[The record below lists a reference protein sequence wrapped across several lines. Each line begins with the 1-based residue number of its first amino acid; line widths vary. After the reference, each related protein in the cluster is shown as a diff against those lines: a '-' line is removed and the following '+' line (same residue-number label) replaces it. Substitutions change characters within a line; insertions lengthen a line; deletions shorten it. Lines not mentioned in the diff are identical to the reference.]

1 MSIATKIGAGIVPLL
16 MLLGCASPPELASVS
31 AVSAPENTLFRNV
44 SLFDGVT
51 MRAHQDVLVTG
62 REVAAVSD
70 TGELETS
77 PDTMEVA
84 GAGLTL
90 LPGLIDSHT
99 HLVSAGEKHPPAP
112 DPMAIGEAFLYAGV
126 TTILVTAGFDEV
138 VSFRNQLREGVEL
151 GPTVLWGGPGLSAP
165 GGHPIPLLRS
175 MLAWPLSWVVTR
187 GVPTAADG
195 KEARERVEEIIV
207 EYEPDFVK
215 IIYDDLPPGSSHL
228 SRDAL
233 RAAVT
238 AAKANGVR
246 PIVHTTTPE
255 DTIEAVD
262 AGAALLVHVPQRGVL
277 SDDDVQR
284 LVAAGVPFVTTVRL
298 PSASYELAADGPI
311 ALETEMYHPS
321 LLQPWLENPRWE
333 LSGFSEEID
342 RRHDEVAAET
352 EGMPAPGFPTP
363 KLQRPPCGDERARG
377 LPRPHAGARIS
388 FLFVGISPTPGA
400 RAGSFPG
407 ASLHREMRLL
417 VRLGMSPVDVLRA
430 VTSEPGAFLD
440 PTGRIGRVSPGSRA
454 DLLLVRGNPSEDINA
469 LAAIEAVFVGGVR
482 LERHGLH

>member
-1 MSIATKIGAGIVPLL
+1 MSTSSKLSVGIVPLL

-62 REVAAVSD
+62 REVVAVSD

-165 GGHPIPLLRS
+165 GGHPIPLLRV
-175 MLAWPLSWVVTR
+175 MLPWPLSWVVTR

-215 IIYDDLPPGSSHL
+215 IIYDDLPPGSPHL

-352 EGMPAPGFPTP
+352 EGNFR
-363 KLQRPPCGDERARG
+363 KLSD
-377 LPRPHAGARIS
+377 AGARM
-388 FLFVGISPTPGA
+388 FVGTDSGVHGI
-400 RAGSFPG
+400 FPG

-440 PTGRIGRVSPGSRA
+440 PTGRIGRVAPGSRA

>member
-1 MSIATKIGAGIVPLL
+1 MSTVTKIGAGIVPLL

-51 MRAHQDVLVTG
+51 MRAHQDVLVSG

-70 TGELETS
+70 TSELETS
-77 PDTMEVA
+77 PDTTEVA

-112 DPMAIGEAFLYAGV
+112 DPIAIGEAFLYAGV
-126 TTILVTAGFDEV
+126 TTVLVTAGFDEV
-138 VSFRNQLREGVEL
+138 LSYRNQLREGVAL
-151 GPTVLWGGPGLSAP
+151 GPTVLWGGPGLTAP
-165 GGHPIPLLRS
+165 GGHPIPLLRV
-175 MLAWPLSWVVTR
+175 MLPWPLSWMITR
-187 GVPTAADG
+187 SVPTAADG
-195 KEARERVEEIIV
+195 KEARERVGGIIA
-207 EYEPDFVK
+207 EYGPDFVK
-215 IIYDDLPPGSSHL
+215 IIYDDLPPDSSHL

-233 RAAVT
+233 RGAIA

-246 PIVHTTTPE
+246 PIVHTTTPV

-311 ALETEMYHPS
+311 ALETEMYDPS
-321 LLQPWLENPRWE
+321 LLQPWLDNPRWE
-333 LSGFSEEID
+333 LPGFSEGID

-352 EGMPAPGFPTP
+352 AH
-363 KLQRPPCGDERARG
+363 RAE
-377 LPRPHAGARIS
+377 LAS
-388 FLFVGISPTPGA
+388 VT
-400 RAGSFPG
+400 RA
-407 ASLHREMRLL
+407 
-417 VRLGMSPVDVLRA
+417 
-430 VTSEPGAFLD
+430 
-440 PTGRIGRVSPGSRA
+440 
-454 DLLLVRGNPSEDINA
+454 
-469 LAAIEAVFVGGVR
+469 
-482 LERHGLH
+482 

>member
-1 MSIATKIGAGIVPLL
+1 MSTSSKLSVGIVPLL
-16 MLLGCASPPELASVS
+16 MLLGCASPPELASVTP
-31 AVSAPENTLFRNV
+31 VSAPENTLFRNV

-138 VSFRNQLREGVEL
+138 VSFRNQLREGVAL

-215 IIYDDLPPGSSHL
+215 IIYDDLPPGSPHL

-311 ALETEMYHPS
+311 ALETEMYDPS

-352 EGMPAPGFPTP
+352 EGNFR
-363 KLQRPPCGDERARG
+363 KLSD
-377 LPRPHAGARIS
+377 AGARM
-388 FLFVGISPTPGA
+388 FVGTDSGVHGI
-400 RAGSFPG
+400 FPG

-440 PTGRIGRVSPGSRA
+440 PTGRIGRVAPGSRA

>member
-1 MSIATKIGAGIVPLL
+1 MSTSSKLSVGIVPLL
-16 MLLGCASPPELASVS
+16 MLLGCASPPELASVTP
-31 AVSAPENTLFRNV
+31 VSAPENTLFRNV

-195 KEARERVEEIIV
+195 NEARERVEEIIV

-215 IIYDDLPPGSSHL
+215 IIYDDLPPGSPHL

-352 EGMPAPGFPTP
+352 EGNFR
-363 KLQRPPCGDERARG
+363 KLSD
-377 LPRPHAGARIS
+377 AGARM
-388 FLFVGISPTPGA
+388 FVGTDSGVHGI
-400 RAGSFPG
+400 FPG

-440 PTGRIGRVSPGSRA
+440 PTGRIGRVAPGLRA
-454 DLLLVRGNPSEDINA
+454 DLLLVHGNPSEDINA
-469 LAAIEAVFVGGVR
+469 LAAIEAVFVGGGR
-482 LERHGLH
+482 LERHGLQ

>member
-255 DTIEAVD
+255 DTIEAVN

-352 EGMPAPGFPTP
+352 EGNFR
-363 KLQRPPCGDERARG
+363 KLND
-377 LPRPHAGARIS
+377 AGARM
-388 FLFVGISPTPGA
+388 FVGTDSGVHGI
-400 RAGSFPG
+400 FPG

-454 DLLLVRGNPSEDINA
+454 DLLLVRGNPSENINA

>member
-1 MSIATKIGAGIVPLL
+1 
-16 MLLGCASPPELASVS
+16 
-31 AVSAPENTLFRNV
+31 
-44 SLFDGVT
+44 

-112 DPMAIGEAFLYAGV
+112 ESDGHRGSVPVCRSHDDPRHG
-126 TTILVTAGFDEV
+126 GFDEV

-215 IIYDDLPPGSSHL
+215 IIYDDLPPGSPHL

-233 RAAVT
+233 RAAVHCRQGQWGP
-238 AAKANGVR
+238 ADR
-246 PIVHTTTPE
+246 PH
-255 DTIEAVD
+255 DD
-262 AGAALLVHVPQRGVL
+262 AGGHDRGGRRRRGTPCPRSAAR
-277 SDDDVQR
+277 R
-284 LVAAGVPFVTTVRL
+284 LVRRRCPAIRSGRC
-298 PSASYELAADGPI
+298 
-311 ALETEMYHPS
+311 ALRDH
-321 LLQPWLENPRWE
+321 R
-333 LSGFSEEID
+333 
-342 RRHDEVAAET
+342 
-352 EGMPAPGFPTP
+352 PT
-363 KLQRPPCGDERARG
+363 A
-377 LPRPHAGARIS
+377 
-388 FLFVGISPTPGA
+388 VG
-400 RAGSFPG
+400 
-407 ASLHREMRLL
+407 
-417 VRLGMSPVDVLRA
+417 
-430 VTSEPGAFLD
+430 
-440 PTGRIGRVSPGSRA
+440 
-454 DLLLVRGNPSEDINA
+454 
-469 LAAIEAVFVGGVR
+469 
-482 LERHGLH
+482 

>member
-1 MSIATKIGAGIVPLL
+1 MSTSSKLSVGIVPLL
-16 MLLGCASPPELASVS
+16 MLLGCASPPELASVTP
-31 AVSAPENTLFRNV
+31 VSAPENTLFRNV

-51 MRAHQDVLVTG
+51 MRAHQDVLVNG
-62 REVAAVSD
+62 QEVAAVSD

-77 PDTMEVA
+77 PDTIEVA

-215 IIYDDLPPGSSHL
+215 IIYDDLPPGSPHL
-228 SRDAL
+228 SRAAL
-233 RAAVT
+233 R

-352 EGMPAPGFPTP
+352 EGNFR
-363 KLQRPPCGDERARG
+363 KLSD
-377 LPRPHAGARIS
+377 AGARM
-388 FLFVGISPTPGA
+388 FVGTDSGVHGI
-400 RAGSFPG
+400 FPG

-440 PTGRIGRVSPGSRA
+440 PTGRIGRVAPGSRA

>member
-1 MSIATKIGAGIVPLL
+1 MSTSSKLSVGIVPLL
-16 MLLGCASPPELASVS
+16 MLLGCASPPELASVTP
-31 AVSAPENTLFRNV
+31 VSAPENTLFRNV

-215 IIYDDLPPGSSHL
+215 IIYDDLPPGSPHL

-284 LVAAGVPFVTTVRL
+284 FVAAGVPFVTTVRL

-352 EGMPAPGFPTP
+352 EGNFR
-363 KLQRPPCGDERARG
+363 KLSD
-377 LPRPHAGARIS
+377 AGARM
-388 FLFVGISPTPGA
+388 FVGTDSGVHGI
-400 RAGSFPG
+400 FPG

-440 PTGRIGRVSPGSRA
+440 PTGRIGRVAPGSRA

>member
-1 MSIATKIGAGIVPLL
+1 MSTSSKLSVGIVPLL
-16 MLLGCASPPELASVS
+16 MLLGCASPPELASVTP
-31 AVSAPENTLFRNV
+31 VSAPENTLFRNV

-215 IIYDDLPPGSSHL
+215 IIYDDLPPGSPHL

-352 EGMPAPGFPTP
+352 EANFR
-363 KLQRPPCGDERARG
+363 KLSD
-377 LPRPHAGARIS
+377 AGARM
-388 FLFVGISPTPGA
+388 FVGTDSGVHGI
-400 RAGSFPG
+400 FPG

-440 PTGRIGRVSPGSRA
+440 PTGRIGRVAPGSRA

>member
-1 MSIATKIGAGIVPLL
+1 MSTSSKLSVGIVPLL
-16 MLLGCASPPELASVS
+16 MLLGCASPPELASVTP
-31 AVSAPENTLFRNV
+31 VSAPENTLFRNV

-215 IIYDDLPPGSSHL
+215 IIYDDLPPGSPHL

-352 EGMPAPGFPTP
+352 EGNFR
-363 KLQRPPCGDERARG
+363 KLSD
-377 LPRPHAGARIS
+377 AGARM
-388 FLFVGISPTPGA
+388 FVGTDSGVHGI
-400 RAGSFPG
+400 FPG

-440 PTGRIGRVSPGSRA
+440 PTGRIGRVAPGSRA